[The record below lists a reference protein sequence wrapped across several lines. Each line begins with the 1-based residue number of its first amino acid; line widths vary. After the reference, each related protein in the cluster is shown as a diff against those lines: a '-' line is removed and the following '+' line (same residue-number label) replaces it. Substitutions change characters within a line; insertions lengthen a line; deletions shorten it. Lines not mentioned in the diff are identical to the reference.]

1 MAFTRVAALSELTAG
16 KGRQITVGAKKI
28 ALFYLDGKVYA
39 VDDTCSHRG
48 APLSEGMCRMGQVM
62 CPLHAARFDL
72 TTGAA
77 LCPPAKTGVTAY
89 AVQVVGDDVQID
101 V

>member
-1 MAFTRVAALSELTAG
+1 MLNR
-16 KGRQITVGAKKI
+16 KKI
-28 ALFYLDGKVYA
+28 AVFHDGAKVYA
-39 VDDTCSHRG
+39 IDDACPHRG
-48 APLSEGMCRMGQVM
+48 APLSDGMCREGQVM

-89 AVQVVGDDVQID
+89 AVRIEGDDVHVD